1 MEQNIVVTLVIACLT
16 SSGLASVVVE
26 LLHHKWNKEDKKD
39 ERIEALLETQ
49 KALVD
54 AQKVTMVDRI
64 HLLAKQYIDRGCI
77 SLSEKEQFMD
87 IHKAYQ
93 GLGGENC
100 VVPVAEVNKLP
111 VMDDCA

>member
-16 SSGLASVVVE
+16 SSGLASVIVAI
-26 LLHHKWNKEDKKD
+26 LNRKWSKQDKEDS
-39 ERIEALLETQ
+39 RIEALI
-49 KALVD
+49 D
-54 AQKVTMVDRI
+54 AQKVIMVDRI
-64 HLLAKQYIDRGCI
+64 HWLAKEYIDRGCI

-87 IHKAYQ
+87 YHKAYQ

-100 VVPVAEVNKLP
+100 TVPVAEVNKLP